1 MKVEWVEAPA
11 TLRSIYVLI
20 VGGLLSIE
28 RNITH
33 RCIHKR
39 GWDLAR
45 GRYTLSLNFSKLLH
59 EFWRLQER
67 MICQKCL
74 VFSSK
79 TTSNG
84 KFDGAEMYTM
94 RY

>member
-1 MKVEWVEAPA
+1 MEALE
-11 TLRSIYVLI
+11 TLRSIDVSI
-20 VGGLLSIE
+20 AGGLLRIE
-28 RNITH
+28 RNITR